1 MRKWFVIAMLFLL
14 PLRGLV
20 GDAMAYSMLP
30 EAPKATASTLQG
42 IENLATAHA
51 VFDWT
56 KVSFYPQNH
65 TETASNL
72 PCHSPTAQTDAN
84 DSDTAQNQ
92 CTACQAC
99 HLGALTDTVH
109 AAHVLQSASSAPA
122 QQATQWHSADPRL
135 LAKTPVL

>member
-51 VFDWT
+51 VFD
-56 KVSFYPQNH
+56 
-65 TETASNL
+65 
-72 PCHSPTAQTDAN
+72 
-84 DSDTAQNQ
+84 
-92 CTACQAC
+92 
-99 HLGALTDTVH
+99 
-109 AAHVLQSASSAPA
+109 
-122 QQATQWHSADPRL
+122 
-135 LAKTPVL
+135 